1 MEIYKIIDEL
11 HLNLGCRIQKFEGGA
26 GLPTGYSDRLAE
38 EINLL
43 LHGCGLFDLKA
54 CWLIALKGIDA
65 GTYLQGMV
73 TSDVLQ
79 LEVGEIQSSL
89 ICSNKGKIIH
99 HLEIFRSEKDE
110 WIVICDPG
118 EGRAVGTILDNFHI
132 REDLELRL
140 LNSGEM
146 LRIDLSGPDA
156 EKIAELFWPGPITLI
171 LKVKDENI
179 RKSLGLGKKIAVRV
193 PNNQCVLSLL
203 KECKLLV
210 ATSANISGTTSLTD
224 PNDCKR
230 DLHGYDLL
238 LDGGIL
244 SDDGESTIVEIDRNK
259 LRIVRS
265 GSISEEELKKLF

>member
-1 MEIYKIIDEL
+1 MNVVPCDENGINEIIRSYENGEIIGFPTDTVYGIGCDPYNQNGVLSLYKIKKREKTKPFPVI
-11 HLNLGCRIQKFEGGA
+11 
-26 GLPTGYSDRLAE
+26 GYSKKELEKIAE
-38 EINLL
+38 FN
-43 LHGCGLFDLKA
+43 DK
-54 CWLIALKGIDA
+54 
-65 GTYLQGMV
+65 
-73 TSDVLQ
+73 
-79 LEVGEIQSSL
+79 
-89 ICSNKGKIIH
+89 
-99 HLEIFRSEKDE
+99 
-110 WIVICDPG
+110 
-118 EGRAVGTILDNFHI
+118 
-132 REDLELRL
+132 
-140 LNSGEM
+140 
-146 LRIDLSGPDA
+146 A

-230 DLHGYDLL
+230 DLNGYDLL

-244 SDDGESTIVEIDRNK
+244 SNDGESTIVEIDRNK

>member
-1 MEIYKIIDEL
+1 LRISCNNVGIQKAVQIINKGGIVIFPTDTVYGIGCDPYNQKGVLSLYKIKKREKTKPFPVI
-11 HLNLGCRIQKFEGGA
+11 
-26 GLPTGYSDRLAE
+26 GYSKKELEKIAE
-38 EINLL
+38 FN
-43 LHGCGLFDLKA
+43 DK
-54 CWLIALKGIDA
+54 
-65 GTYLQGMV
+65 
-73 TSDVLQ
+73 
-79 LEVGEIQSSL
+79 
-89 ICSNKGKIIH
+89 
-99 HLEIFRSEKDE
+99 
-110 WIVICDPG
+110 
-118 EGRAVGTILDNFHI
+118 
-132 REDLELRL
+132 
-140 LNSGEM
+140 
-146 LRIDLSGPDA
+146 A

-230 DLHGYDLL
+230 DLNGYDLL

-265 GSISEEELKKLF
+265 GSVSEEELKKIF

>member
-1 MEIYKIIDEL
+1 MRISCNNVGIQKAVQIINKGGIIIFPTDTVYGIGCDPYNQKGVLSLYKIKKREKTKPFPVI
-11 HLNLGCRIQKFEGGA
+11 
-26 GLPTGYSDRLAE
+26 GYSKKELEKIAE
-38 EINLL
+38 FN
-43 LHGCGLFDLKA
+43 DK
-54 CWLIALKGIDA
+54 
-65 GTYLQGMV
+65 
-73 TSDVLQ
+73 
-79 LEVGEIQSSL
+79 
-89 ICSNKGKIIH
+89 
-99 HLEIFRSEKDE
+99 
-110 WIVICDPG
+110 
-118 EGRAVGTILDNFHI
+118 
-132 REDLELRL
+132 
-140 LNSGEM
+140 
-146 LRIDLSGPDA
+146 A
-156 EKIAELFWPGPITLI
+156 EKIAEMFWPGPITLI

-230 DLHGYDLL
+230 DLNGYDLL

-265 GSISEEELKKLF
+265 GSVSEEELKKLF

>member
-1 MEIYKIIDEL
+1 MRISCNNVGIQKAVQIINKGGIVIFPTDTVYGIGCDPYNQKAVLSLYKIKKREETKLFPVI
-11 HLNLGCRIQKFEGGA
+11 
-26 GLPTGYSDRLAE
+26 GYSKKELEKIAE
-38 EINLL
+38 FN
-43 LHGCGLFDLKA
+43 DK
-54 CWLIALKGIDA
+54 
-65 GTYLQGMV
+65 
-73 TSDVLQ
+73 
-79 LEVGEIQSSL
+79 
-89 ICSNKGKIIH
+89 
-99 HLEIFRSEKDE
+99 
-110 WIVICDPG
+110 
-118 EGRAVGTILDNFHI
+118 
-132 REDLELRL
+132 
-140 LNSGEM
+140 
-146 LRIDLSGPDA
+146 A

-230 DLHGYDLL
+230 DLNGYDLL

-244 SDDGESTIVEIDRNK
+244 SDDGESTIVEIDGNK